1 MKMPEA
7 IIPPTTKAVAVQK
20 PKGRAIGG
28 CCCSSPDMVHD
39 KHENLQWASESG
51 LVCRVI
57 SGTALVERWP
67 LVQPF
72 VISRETFEVSE
83 LIVVTLTDGVFFGR
97 GEASPTS
104 YFDET
109 TDGALAE
116 ARAII
121 VQLGDTPWEA
131 LHDRIRP
138 GAARNAVDCAMW
150 DLRAK
155 REGRRVWELI
165 GPPAPQ
171 PLSTAMTI
179 GIDTPARMAERAVA
193 SGHALIKL
201 KLGSPDDL
209 ACVRAVRGALPDARI
224 IVDAN
229 EAWSADAL
237 IAILPALAEAGVA
250 MIEQP
255 LHSSADAALA
265 AIDRIVPVCA
275 DESCRTAA
283 DLDRLVGLYDVVNIK
298 LDKTGGLT
306 EALRLR
312 KRARALGFDVMVG
325 CMEATSLS
333 MAPATLVAQGCAFV
347 DLDGPLL
354 IGRDRDHGLRYD
366 RGTVCPPEPALW
378 G

>member
-1 MKMPEA
+1 M
-7 IIPPTTKAVAVQK
+7 ITGT
-20 PKGRAIGG
+20 
-28 CCCSSPDMVHD
+28 
-39 KHENLQWASESG
+39 
-51 LVCRVI
+51 VC
-57 SGTALVERWP
+57 AERWP
-67 LVQPF
+67 LAQPF
-72 VISRETFEVSE
+72 VISRETFDAAE
-83 LIVVTLTDGVFFGR
+83 LIVVTLTGGALTGR

-109 TDGALAE
+109 IDGAIAE
-116 ARAII
+116 AQTI
-121 VQLGDTPWEA
+121 VAQLSDTPWEA

-138 GAARNAVDCAMW
+138 GAARNAVDCAIW

-155 REGRRVWELI
+155 REGRRAWELI
-165 GPPAPQ
+165 GLPAPQ

-179 GIDTPARMAERAVA
+179 GIDTPAHMAERAA
-193 SGHALIKL
+193 ACGHKLIKL
-201 KLGSPDDL
+201 KLGGPEDL
-209 ACVRAVRGALPDARI
+209 ARVRAVRSALPDVRL

-237 IAILPALAEAGVA
+237 VAIMPELAALDVA

-265 AIDRIVPVCA
+265 AIEHHVPICA
-275 DESCRTAA
+275 DESCRTTV

-312 KRARALGFDVMVG
+312 ERARALGFEVMVG

-366 RGTVCPPEPALW
+366 RGTVYPAEPALW